1 MNATEIKNLL
11 ESTVLFN
18 KGSIEFTLA
27 NIKTIIGDINIVG
40 NVIQDWLKEFF
51 NKNSIYYRIP
61 SNTQEFPDFLLN
73 TDSDKLDLLEVKCFT
88 KSPNFDIANF
98 SAYCRS
104 LICNAYRLNS
114 DYLIFE
120 YSQCDNKMIEIQ
132 NIWLKKVWE
141 ICGSSERAPI
151 NLRWK
156 QNQIYNIR
164 PIRWFSDKNKNK
176 PFKSRL
182 EFINALESVLKQDSH
197 YQKNWKR
204 MVIDNYYSETGQEL

>member
-132 NIWLKKVWE
+132 NIWLKKSLGNMWIFRKSTYKLAME
-141 ICGSSERAPI
+141 T
-151 NLRWK
+151 
-156 QNQIYNIR
+156 
-164 PIRWFSDKNKNK
+164 K
-176 PFKSRL
+176 PD
-182 EFINALESVLKQDSH
+182 IQ
-197 YQKNWKR
+197 Y
-204 MVIDNYYSETGQEL
+204 